1 MKGFYLRFIVFP
13 KTFGRLLVLLTSLV
27 VIVGAGYLVRQ
38 KVFDDTVE
46 AMRAVSH
53 THEVRATV
61 FELNSTLNKMQ
72 AAALAARLNS
82 ASGAA
87 AARYAD
93 ASKRQSALLDALRK
107 LTIDSAEQQ
116 ERIGMLRARI
126 GDRLAAFNHAMR
138 DQVDSVPAA
147 AEVENAVAHFPV
159 DDIVNAI
166 LAREDRLMQARRESA
181 DQHVRDSWWVTLTTT
196 LAQIFLLSGIIWAS
210 ERELRRRFAA
220 ETEARRAVGRARLI
234 VETVREP
241 IAVIASD
248 LTLLQANRAFA
259 DFYGATRPIQGALT
273 DIQGWAE
280 DAALQQ
286 KLRDVSITQREL
298 WDYET
303 LQMTAGDVERDVIVN
318 ARPMILPET
327 SDTVALLTVSDL
339 TARKRSE
346 EQILELNRQLAGKIA
361 QVTEVNRELEAFSY
375 SVSHDLRAPLR
386 HIAGFSEKLRAGL
399 GDAVDDKVKHYCE
412 VIAESARRMSA
423 LIEDLLIY
431 SRLGKHA
438 LRLQPV
444 DMQSL
449 VEEVRAVLM
458 SNVEDRAITW
468 RLAPLPVVVAD
479 ASMMQLAWQNLL
491 DNAIKYTTGTEN
503 AVIEI
508 GNDDIGEE
516 RVFWIRDNGAG
527 FDMRYVDKLFGVF
540 QRLHKASAFSGT
552 GIGLATVR
560 RIIARHG
567 GRTWAEGVPEQG
579 STFFFSLPRHSIND

>member
-1 MKGFYLRFIVFP
+1 MVFP

-27 VIVGAGYLVRQ
+27 VIVGAAYLVRQ
-38 KVFDDTVE
+38 KVFDNTVE
-46 AMRAVSH
+46 AMRWVSH
-53 THEVRATV
+53 THEVRASV
-61 FELNSTLNKMQ
+61 FELTATLNEMQ

-93 ASKRQSALLDALRK
+93 ASKRQGVLLDALRK

-126 GDRLAAFNHAMR
+126 DDRLAAFDHAMR

-147 AEVENAVAHFPV
+147 AEVENAVTHFPI
-159 DDIVNAI
+159 DDIANAI
-166 LAREDRLMQARRESA
+166 LAREDHLMQARRESA
-181 DQHVRDSWWVTLTTT
+181 DQHVHDSWWITLTTT
-196 LAQIFLLSGIIWAS
+196 LAQIFLLSGVIWIS

-220 ETEARRAVGRARLI
+220 ESEARRAVGRARLI

-248 LTLLQANRAFA
+248 LTLVQANRAFA
-259 DFYGATRPIQGALT
+259 DFYGATRPIKGALS
-273 DIQGWAE
+273 DIQGWAG
-280 DAALQQ
+280 DMALQQ

-303 LQMTAGDVERDVIVN
+303 VQQTVDEVERNVIVN

-339 TARKRSE
+339 TSHKRSE
-346 EQILELNRQLAGKIA
+346 AQILELNQQLAGKVA

-386 HIAGFSEKLRAGL
+386 HIAGFSEKLRAAL
-399 GDAVDDKVKHYCE
+399 GDTGDDKVKHYCE
-412 VIAESARRMSA
+412 VIADSARRMST

-458 SNVEDRAITW
+458 SNVEDRTITW
-468 RLAPLPVVVAD
+468 RLAPLPVVIAD

-491 DNAIKYTTGTEN
+491 DNAIKYTAGTDD

-540 QRLHKASAFSGT
+540 QRLHKASAFSGS

-579 STFFFSLPRHSIND
+579 STFFFSLPRHGITD

>member
-1 MKGFYLRFIVFP
+1 
-13 KTFGRLLVLLTSLV
+13 
-27 VIVGAGYLVRQ
+27 
-38 KVFDDTVE
+38 
-46 AMRAVSH
+46 
-53 THEVRATV
+53 
-61 FELNSTLNKMQ
+61 
-72 AAALAARLNS
+72 
-82 ASGAA
+82 
-87 AARYAD
+87 
-93 ASKRQSALLDALRK
+93 
-107 LTIDSAEQQ
+107 
-116 ERIGMLRARI
+116 
-126 GDRLAAFNHAMR
+126 
-138 DQVDSVPAA
+138 
-147 AEVENAVAHFPV
+147 
-159 DDIVNAI
+159 
-166 LAREDRLMQARRESA
+166 
-181 DQHVRDSWWVTLTTT
+181 
-196 LAQIFLLSGIIWAS
+196 
-210 ERELRRRFAA
+210 
-220 ETEARRAVGRARLI
+220 
-234 VETVREP
+234 
-241 IAVIASD
+241 
-248 LTLLQANRAFA
+248 
-259 DFYGATRPIQGALT
+259 
-273 DIQGWAE
+273 
-280 DAALQQ
+280 
-286 KLRDVSITQREL
+286 
-298 WDYET
+298 
-303 LQMTAGDVERDVIVN
+303 MTAGDVKRDVMVN

-361 QVTEVNRELEAFSY
+361 QITEVNRELEAFSY

-412 VIAESARRMSA
+412 VIAESARRMST

-579 STFFFSLPRHSIND
+579 